1 MSFIIDKSLTP
12 TNSWPAV
19 GNCVPIAAI
28 IVLFYVSGCKD
39 TYFPQ
44 LFAQNLKKILSSL
57 YKHQKEKTPLTLKN
71 RISYTLKPTGDTFLV
86 LVNLESF
93 AGD

>member
-1 MSFIIDKSLTP
+1 
-12 TNSWPAV
+12 
-19 GNCVPIAAI
+19 
-28 IVLFYVSGCKD
+28 
-39 TYFPQ
+39 

-93 AGD
+93 VFYVFAIKEIKFPKG